1 MLSHQQTPQTPHKV
15 IRIQLWECESLTW
28 VERLVSLALL
38 ALIFRLASASSSRFG
53 ASYLDALLS
62 GLSGSLSLRDS
73 TDDLLPAAGAP
84 DAEPTEVLL
93 LELAA
98 AAEDASPEEA
108 AAAASALAASYH
120 RENINI
126 VV

>member
-1 MLSHQQTPQTPHKV
+1 MK
-15 IRIQLWECESLTW
+15 RIQLLECESLTW

-53 ASYLDALLS
+53 ASYLDVLLS

-98 AAEDASPEEA
+98 AAAEDASPEEA

-120 RENINI
+120 EENKNI

>member
-1 MLSHQQTPQTPHKV
+1 MK
-15 IRIQLWECESLTW
+15 RIQLLKCESLTW

-38 ALIFRLASASSSRFG
+38 ALIFLLASASSSRFG
-53 ASYLDALLS
+53 ASYLDVLLS

-98 AAEDASPEEA
+98 AAEEASPEEA

-120 RENINI
+120 RENKNI
-126 VV
+126 VVKNLQR